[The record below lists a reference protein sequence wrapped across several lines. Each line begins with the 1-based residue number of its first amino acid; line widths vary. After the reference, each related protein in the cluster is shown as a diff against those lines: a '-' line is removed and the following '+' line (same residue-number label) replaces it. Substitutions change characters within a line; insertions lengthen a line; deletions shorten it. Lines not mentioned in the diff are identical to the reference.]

1 MDEVERYSGRVLNLR
16 NRSSVDSA
24 CRHELL
30 RIAKLKVGGKSYGN
44 MRQSGR
50 FGGSGGVLWLAGYR

>member
-24 CRHELL
+24 GRHELL
-30 RIAKLKVGGKSYGN
+30 RIAKLKVGGSPMGI
-44 MRQSGR
+44 
-50 FGGSGGVLWLAGYR
+50 

>member
-1 MDEVERYSGRVLNLR
+1 MDEVERYAGRVVNLR
-16 NRSSVDSA
+16 SRSSVDSV

-30 RIAKLKVGGKSYGN
+30 RMARQKGWKSYWN

-50 FGGSGGVLWLAGYR
+50 FGGSGGVLWLAGHR